1 MEAWK
6 WAPEERGIVEDSLE
20 EVRARM
26 ERQKEVGRKKGE
38 ALCREG
44 PAEVRAAWCWWTTQ
58 SSRVQ
63 PKQKKFQTRM

>member
-26 ERQKEVGRKKGE
+26 ERQKEVGRKKVGHS
-38 ALCREG
+38 
-44 PAEVRAAWCWWTTQ
+44 AERGQ
-58 SSRVQ
+58 
-63 PKQKKFQTRM
+63 QK